1 MADMKFK
8 IGDKVL
14 IKGDYDD
21 ATDHLD
27 GKIGK
32 VVKVNSYDIEVSVKG
47 EPFTWLIWNHN
58 AELINEVIVDG
69 FKVGDR
75 VSVGGMTGTIICIS
89 MGDLFGVQFDDEDY
103 QGHRCLA
110 VKLKAGS
117 PSTTENC
124 WWVKSKSLVKIE
136 SPKYYN
142 GKVVCVESKRPNEF
156 TVGKVYTFENGSVVD
171 NNGKRRY
178 GDVTDLSDIKTLR
191 KFIPLVE

>member
-1 MADMKFK
+1 MSEMKFK
-8 IGDKVL
+8 IGDMVR
-14 IKGDYDD
+14 ITGDWTDD
-21 ATDHLD
+21 TDHLD
-27 GKIGK
+27 GKIGE
-32 VVKVNSYDIEVSVKG
+32 VVNVNRTDIEVKVKG
-47 EPFTWLIWNHN
+47 EPLTWLIWNHN

-75 VSVGGMTGTIICIS
+75 VNVSGMTGTIICIS

-103 QGHRCLA
+103 PGHRCLA
-110 VKLKAGS
+110 VKLKAGN
-117 PSTTENC
+117 PSTKTNC

-178 GDVTDLSDIKTLR
+178 GAVTDLSDIKTLR